1 MKRKFADLLAVPPVT
16 WGARGDPYL
25 WEELR
30 LLAIENNIPLPESI
44 ENLVKQLH
52 NLFEDLTGHSVLD
65 RDWFFVEKY
74 AHGGMSSGH
83 VEPSGWRED
92 GEIFD
97 YIQQSFI
104 RINMIENR

>member
-1 MKRKFADLLAVPPVT
+1 
-16 WGARGDPYL
+16 
-25 WEELR
+25 
-30 LLAIENNIPLPESI
+30 
-44 ENLVKQLH
+44 
-52 NLFEDLTGHSVLD
+52 
-65 RDWFFVEKY
+65 
-74 AHGGMSSGH
+74 MSSGH